1 MAATAPDVRI
11 VEAERLSPRAILRLN
26 GLAAILVGSLILIV
40 AGPIAGA
47 FRMGHRALPAVAGLI
62 LLLLG
67 SDELMFAVGRR
78 LRRLHV
84 RLFALADAAL
94 VAGGAFLIAT
104 GTPSLAIFE
113 RVALWIVAVTVAPF
127 AVAAFRASREL

>member
-1 MAATAPDVRI
+1 MAASVHDVRD
-11 VEAERLSPRAILRLN
+11 VRGDHLSPRAILRAN
-26 GLAAILVGSLILIV
+26 GVVAVTMGSLILLV

-47 FRMGHRALPAVAGLI
+47 LHMSHRALPAVAGLI

-67 SDELMFAVGRR
+67 SDELMVAVGRG

-94 VAGGAFLIAT
+94 VAGGAFLI
-104 GTPSLAIFE
+104 
-113 RVALWIVAVTVAPF
+113 
-127 AVAAFRASREL
+127 